1 MPLEPGLS
9 SALGA
14 LLRRSLAA
22 PLRALIA
29 GLRSLSLR
37 GRPVLSVAL
46 GQVRGRADGPS
57 DPDEAAAMLDALAED
72 DRVRAVLLDLRGL
85 GGGRATAQD
94 LRAALLRLR
103 QRGRLVVTHLD
114 SVGLTELSIAAAGDR
129 VWLTPSGDVFLTGLG
144 VAQHFV
150 ADALA
155 LVGAQA
161 QIMSAGAYKSFG
173 ERLTRNHP
181 SVPHREALKHLLTGL
196 QNDALNGIADDRRR
210 PVGSVQALLA
220 ASPLAPE
227 RLVEAGLIDG
237 LAYPDQVN
245 AELEKLLDAPARPRS
260 LRWWWRLS
268 RWDRGLR
275 GWATGGGRIEV
286 VHLEGPVV
294 QAGEALGGRGPRIDA
309 DEVVPLLDALREDEG
324 VRAVVLCVNS
334 PGGSVLASDLI
345 ARAVQRLGDR
355 RPVVALLGDVAA
367 SGGYY
372 IAAPCAEIIARP
384 STITGSIG
392 VVGGKI
398 VLREALT
405 RWGVHPELVAAG
417 PDAGLLS
424 PFFGWDRDQAE
435 RFRASLLRHYDRFL
449 AVVAAGRGRP
459 ADQLE
464 PFAQGRVWTGRQAVE
479 HGLVDRL
486 GDLPVALAR
495 ARLLGGLPPEGG
507 VVRHRSM
514 PKPRFGLLRVIL
526 GGSRAHEPGLLAW
539 AQGLGLGP
547 AGLVAA
553 HLWARPLEP
562 MAIAPLD
569 LPAAWGR

>member
-1 MPLEPGLS
+1 LS
-9 SALGA
+9 STFGA
-14 LLRRSLAA
+14 LLRHAIAA

-29 GLRSLSLR
+29 GLRALSLR
-37 GRPVLSVAL
+37 GRPVLAVAL
-46 GQVRGRADGPS
+46 GQERGRADGPA
-57 DPDEAAAMLDALAED
+57 DPEEATAMLEAIADD
-72 DRVRAVLLDLRGL
+72 DRIRAVLLDLRGL
-85 GGGRATAQD
+85 AGGRAVAQD

-114 SVGLTELSIAAAGDR
+114 SASLTELSIAAAGDR
-129 VWLTPSGDVFLTGLG
+129 VWLTPSGDVFLTGIG
-144 VAQHFV
+144 VTQHFL

-155 LVGAQA
+155 LVGAKA

-173 ERLTRNHP
+173 ERATRNHP
-181 SVPHREALKHLLTGL
+181 SVAHREALGHLLAGL
-196 QNDALNGIADDRRR
+196 QSDVLQSIADDRKQ
-210 PVGSVQALLA
+210 PVAAVAGLLA
-220 ASPLAPE
+220 ASPLPPQ
-227 RLVEAGLIDG
+227 RLVDAGLIDG
-237 LAYPDQVN
+237 LAYPDEVD
-245 AELEKLLDAPARPRS
+245 AELGRLLDAPTRARS

-275 GWATGGGRIEV
+275 GWAAGAGRVEV
-286 VHLEGPVV
+286 VHLHGPVV

-309 DEVVPLLDALREDEG
+309 DEVVPLLDQLREDDD
-324 VRAVVLCVNS
+324 VRAVVLSINS

-345 ARAVQRLGDR
+345 ARAVRRLGDK
-355 RPVVALLGDVAA
+355 RPTVAIFGDVAA

-398 VLREALT
+398 VLRDALT

-417 PDAGLLS
+417 PDADLLS

-459 ADQLE
+459 VEQIE
-464 PFAQGRVWTGRQAVE
+464 PFAQGRVWTGRQALE
-479 HGLVDRL
+479 NGLVDRL
-486 GDLPVALAR
+486 GDLSVALAR
-495 ARLLGGLPPEGG
+495 ARLLSGLPVDGG
-507 VVRHRSM
+507 EIRHRWM
-514 PKPRFGLLRVIL
+514 PRPRLPLLRVIL
-526 GGSRAHEPGLLAW
+526 GGGSAEGGLGALVA
-539 AQGLGLGP
+539 GLGLGS

-553 HLWARPLEP
+553 HLWGRPLEP

-569 LPAAWGR
+569 LPEAWGR